1 MLLRSDK
8 LQLFHVGMAF
18 QGEKASRKYLSNKAS
33 HCPQEA
39 DEPAADSDAPSHGGR
54 PPWALEPVAGK

>member
-54 PPWALEPVAGK
+54 PP